1 MTQTIS
7 QVYDLLRQSEM
18 NDWVGGSDPE
28 LVGDACERV
37 LRRYLHINPFARL
50 LDFGCGV
57 GRVTL
62 SVLKHHPEVGHITG
76 FDIMP
81 QVIQFCESHI
91 ATSFAKTSFQLI
103 GGTNDH
109 YDQFIEAANR
119 GAAKSHAQLRAE
131 YGGKF
136 SSIFA
141 FSVFTHVELEDLR
154 ALLSLLS
161 ALVQPGGHVLITAFV
176 LTPTT
181 RKAIRDRSALFP
193 FANADPTADGD
204 IFVADHTDRLAFIA
218 FDHALIEQAA
228 FDAGLVIHQ
237 IEYGSWAGTI
247 PSPNLQD
254 TIVCLKPAP
263 RSAPIPHVPGVPRRE
278 RPGVANPLQ
287 AAPNLPALLRL
298 DGETFV
304 RAAYATVLDR
314 LPDSAGLKHYV
325 EELRAG
331 VPKLTIVS
339 NMRNSDEGRRANRS
353 IPGYR
358 RAWLQSRIPWWRG
371 EG

>member
-81 QVIQFCESHI
+81 RVIEFCEGHI

-109 YDQFIEAANR
+109 YDQFIEAADR
-119 GAAKSHAQLRAE
+119 SVAKSHAQLRAE
-131 YGGKF
+131 YAGKF
-136 SSIFA
+136 SGIFA

-154 ALLSLLS
+154 ALLKLLS
-161 ALVQPGGHVLITAFV
+161 ALVQPGGQVLITAFV

-193 FANADPTADGD
+193 FADADPAAEGD
-204 IFVADHTDRLAFIA
+204 IFVPDHTDRLAFIA
-218 FDHALIEQAA
+218 FDHTLIEQAA
-228 FDAGLVIHQ
+228 FDAGLVIHH

-247 PSPNLQD
+247 ASPNLQD

-263 RSAPIPHVPGVPRRE
+263 RSAPVPHVPGVPRRE
-278 RPGVANPLQ
+278 RPALASPHQ
-287 AAPNLPALLRL
+287 AAPDLGALLRL

-314 LPDSAGLKHYV
+314 LPDPAGMKHYV

-339 NMRNSDEGRRANRS
+339 RMRNSEEGKRANRS
-353 IPGYR
+353 LPGYWP
-358 RAWLQSRIPWWRG
+358 AWLQARILWWRAKG
-371 EG
+371 